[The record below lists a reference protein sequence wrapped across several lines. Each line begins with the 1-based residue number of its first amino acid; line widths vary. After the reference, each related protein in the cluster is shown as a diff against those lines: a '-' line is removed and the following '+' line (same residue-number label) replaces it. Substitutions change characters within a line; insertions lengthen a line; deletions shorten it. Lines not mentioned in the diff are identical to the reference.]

1 MDAVLLVSTIGT
13 GLTAQMS
20 GKVNR
25 VTAMTAEPS
34 PNRVDHPYI
43 ESPTHTLKEFTDERN
58 VCMNVYM
65 VTYHLRPDAED
76 VTIRIKAQSED
87 EAITIAKSYMIDGF
101 SIKEIEED
109 TL

>member
-1 MDAVLLVSTIGT
+1 
-13 GLTAQMS
+13 
-20 GKVNR
+20 
-25 VTAMTAEPS
+25 
-34 PNRVDHPYI
+34 
-43 ESPTHTLKEFTDERN
+43 
-58 VCMNVYM
+58 MNVYM